1 MWSINARLRNPVAV
15 DVGNAPSPQ
24 PGRAKDN
31 SPAIHRWV
39 SSLDILGGGHISS
52 VGDFV
57 ENFVGTTIRPS
68 KAAQHRRDS
77 SQESPSE
84 RQIRASRRTLLLA
97 KVKIGSALDCRCGCH
112 IKKSTMVQFRVPA
125 IAFRNIQ
132 QRRSLRL
139 CRSADKSD
147 HTVPR
152 RRARS

>member
-1 MWSINARLRNPVAV
+1 MRVGPAPVRERAIEI
-15 DVGNAPSPQ
+15 
-24 PGRAKDN
+24 GRMRGDRIAKGDG
-31 SPAIHRWV
+31 W
-39 SSLDILGGGHISS
+39 SLDILGADTSPLS
-52 VGDFV
+52 ETLSKNFV

-84 RQIRASRRTLLLA
+84 RQIHASRQTLLLA

-132 QRRSLRL
+132 QEARGGFVELPISPI
-139 CRSADKSD
+139 
-147 HTVPR
+147 TQF
-152 RRARS
+152 RARS